1 MVGCRVIGNSV
12 FYLVV
17 PPSNISIAKVIP
29 LYTIAIGTPII
40 FSTFHQKEGRR
51 DQQRNYCLS
60 GKILPRGCTHH
71 FHYIPLSRMC
81 VLFLVAQ
88 ISIKEENNEYQVT
101 TLPWQVFFFFFK
113 KLYCEREMKT
123 VQTAG
128 WKVENKKKLLLFE
141 DQREMSMFKC

>member
-17 PPSNISIAKVIP
+17 PPSNISIAKVIS

-40 FSTFHQKEGRR
+40 FSTFHQKEGRW

-88 ISIKEENNEYQVT
+88 ISIKEENNGYQVT
-101 TLPWQVFFFFFK
+101 TLPWQVFIYFFK
-113 KLYCEREMKT
+113 EALLWKRNENCANSWMKS
-123 VQTAG
+123 G
-128 WKVENKKKLLLFE
+128 E
-141 DQREMSMFKC
+141 